1 MHSVVAA
8 PAVTAFPSPS
18 GGDSSAPVI
27 HGLTDAGRSTL
38 GWSAWPRLMAAAAV
52 VGPLWWT
59 VAWALSDAAR

>member
-1 MHSVVAA
+1 MHTVVAA

-18 GGDSSAPVI
+18 GSDSWALAT
-27 HGLTDAGRSTL
+27 HDLTDAGRSAL
-38 GWSAWPRLMAAAAV
+38 GWSAWPRLVAAAAV